1 MSRFQKGLMLAVMH
15 LALVLTVA
23 GKYYADRAAL
33 PRAWARAAPFDQ
45 NLPIRG
51 RYVRLRVEA
60 EVRSNGTV
68 LPGGTNQARLSA
80 DGGKLAANLPGPG
93 GVWVRA
99 LAGNRAAL
107 VEPIAYFIPEH
118 VADPS
123 RRPAGE
129 ELWVE
134 LSVPPIGAPRP
145 LRLGV
150 KKDGVLRP
158 LDLN

>member
-1 MSRFQKGLMLAVMH
+1 MSRFQKGLLLAVMH

-33 PRAWARAAPFDQ
+33 PRAWAKAAPFDP
-45 NLPIRG
+45 NLPVRG

-60 EVRSNGTV
+60 ELQSNGTV
-68 LPGGTNQARLSA
+68 LPGGANQARLFV
-80 DGGKLAANLPGPG
+80 DGGKFVAIIPGPG
-93 GVWVRA
+93 GVWVRS
-99 LAGNRAAL
+99 LPGNRAAL
-107 VEPIAYFIPEH
+107 VEPVAYFIPEH
-118 VADPS
+118 MADPS

-134 LSVPPIGAPRP
+134 LSVPPAGAPRP

-150 KKDGVLRP
+150 KKDGALRP
-158 LDLN
+158 LDFH